1 MIKNSIQ
8 TKKQYELALKELSIL
23 FDLNPEV
30 VSPDGDRLEELVTL
44 VQAYEAIHFPMDHPT
59 TFEAISFRVEQQLA
73 EIRPGEILHKEFMK
87 SRRVTTR
94 KLTLAIGLT
103 SSQIIEITS
112 GREPITSEIALKL
125 GKFFSMDLGFWMNLQ
140 SEYDLRLAKQA

>member
-87 SRRVTTR
+87 SRRVTAR

-125 GKFFSMDLGFWMNLQ
+125 GKFFSMDPGF
-140 SEYDLRLAKQA
+140 